1 MNFINFGVNINYNEL
16 FNVVIR
22 GLLSLITLFLVTKL
36 IGKKQVSQLS
46 LFDYVIGISIGNF
59 AAEMTINLESEELY
73 GIIAVLLFG
82 GIAYLVSV
90 GTMKS
95 IKLRRFFMGS
105 PTILIEHG
113 KILQDNFYKVKYDI
127 NDMLEQCR
135 VNGYFDISEI
145 DYAIVEANGELS
157 ILAKSEY
164 LPVNRNDMKLKV
176 SKNGLCANVI
186 IDGKVMYNNLKKI
199 KKDEKWLN
207 KELKLNGKDISDII
221 LATVDI
227 NDKVVFYERNKGV
240 VSLDVLE

>member
-1 MNFINFGVNINYNEL
+1 MDINYNEL

-199 KKDEKWLN
+199 NMDEKWLN
-207 KELKLNGKDISDII
+207 KELKLKGKDISDII

>member
-1 MNFINFGVNINYNEL
+1 MNINYNEL

-113 KILQDNFYKVKYDI
+113 KILQNNFYKVKYDI

-207 KELKLNGKDISDII
+207 KELKLKGKDISDII

-240 VSLDVLE
+240 VSLVVLE

>member
-1 MNFINFGVNINYNEL
+1 MDINYNEL

-207 KELKLNGKDISDII
+207 KELKLKGKDISDII

-240 VSLDVLE
+240 VSLDMLE

>member
-1 MNFINFGVNINYNEL
+1 MDINYNEL

-186 IDGKVMYNNLKKI
+186 IDGKVMYNNLNKI
-199 KKDEKWLN
+199 NKDEKWLN
-207 KELKLNGKDISDII
+207 KELKLKGKDISDII

-227 NDKVVFYERNKGV
+227 NDKVFFYERNKGV

>member
-1 MNFINFGVNINYNEL
+1 MNINYNEL

-113 KILQDNFYKVKYDI
+113 KILQNNFYKVKYDI

-207 KELKLNGKDISDII
+207 KELKLKGKDISDII

>member
-1 MNFINFGVNINYNEL
+1 MNINYNEL

-113 KILQDNFYKVKYDI
+113 KILQNNFYKVKYDI

>member
-1 MNFINFGVNINYNEL
+1 MDINYNEL

-199 KKDEKWLN
+199 NKD
-207 KELKLNGKDISDII
+207 
-221 LATVDI
+221 
-227 NDKVVFYERNKGV
+227 
-240 VSLDVLE
+240 

>member
-1 MNFINFGVNINYNEL
+1 MDINYNEL

-176 SKNGLCANVI
+176 SEEWFVC
-186 IDGKVMYNNLKKI
+186 
-199 KKDEKWLN
+199 
-207 KELKLNGKDISDII
+207 
-221 LATVDI
+221 
-227 NDKVVFYERNKGV
+227 
-240 VSLDVLE
+240 

>member
-1 MNFINFGVNINYNEL
+1 MNINYNEL

-113 KILQDNFYKVKYDI
+113 KILQNNFYKVKYDI

-186 IDGKVMYNNLKKI
+186 IDGKVMYNNLNKI
-199 KKDEKWLN
+199 NKDEKWLN
-207 KELKLNGKDISDII
+207 KELRLKGKDISDII

>member
-1 MNFINFGVNINYNEL
+1 MDINYNEL

-135 VNGYFDISEI
+135 VNGNFDISEI

-199 KKDEKWLN
+199 NKDEKWLN
-207 KELKLNGKDISDII
+207 KELKLKGKDISDII

>member
-1 MNFINFGVNINYNEL
+1 MDINYNEL

-113 KILQDNFYKVKYDI
+113 KI
-127 NDMLEQCR
+127 
-135 VNGYFDISEI
+135 
-145 DYAIVEANGELS
+145 
-157 ILAKSEY
+157 
-164 LPVNRNDMKLKV
+164 
-176 SKNGLCANVI
+176 
-186 IDGKVMYNNLKKI
+186 
-199 KKDEKWLN
+199 
-207 KELKLNGKDISDII
+207 
-221 LATVDI
+221 
-227 NDKVVFYERNKGV
+227 
-240 VSLDVLE
+240 